1 MKTKILIVLFVVVC
15 MTNNLT
21 AQSNTKKVTVSG
33 FIIDTNN
40 NPIKDAVIMVD
51 NVKFD
56 TYINSKGF
64 YKIKIPANT
73 KNIMVFSV
81 KNGLKE
87 HLYNG
92 ETILNFMLNADINTD
107 NAEKISIDEQVN
119 VGYGTVK
126 RSNLTSG
133 VGSVKIDENNTY
145 NNIYE
150 MIAGKVPGVTVTGNR
165 IVIRGISSINAGTE
179 PLFVVD
185 GSVTNNIN
193 DIPPSQVDNIS
204 ILKGSEA
211 AMYGA
216 RGANGVILITLKKA
230 KRGN

>member
-1 MKTKILIVLFVVVC
+1 MKTKILIALLVAVC
-15 MTNNLT
+15 ITNNLT
-21 AQSNTKKVTVSG
+21 AQSDTKKVTVSG
-33 FIIDTNN
+33 FITDTNN
-40 NPIKDAVIMVD
+40 NPIRDAVIMVD
-51 NVKFD
+51 NVKLD
-56 TYINSKGF
+56 TYANSKGF

-81 KNGLKE
+81 RNGLKE
-87 HLYNG
+87 HLYQGESVVNFVMSSVNNNTKDENTNG
-92 ETILNFMLNADINTD
+92 
-107 NAEKISIDEQVN
+107 DEQVN

-126 RSNLTSG
+126 KSNLTSG

-145 NNIYE
+145 RTIYD

-165 IVIRGISSINAGTE
+165 ITIRGLSSFNSGTD

-193 DIPPSQVDNIS
+193 DISPSQVDNIS
-204 ILKGSEA
+204 ILKGADA
-211 AMYGA
+211 AIYGA